1 MRVWGDKE
9 ALWGRGWA
17 GEMHCTVVRLVAW
30 GWEMGWG
37 QLGVPQTPPP
47 PLPTEL
53 PQALR
58 LGPPDVASTSV
69 PWWFWDRRGM
79 STAPS
84 SQRLCSPNPPCPKQR
99 ARHLPPTLR
108 GRKEGMKVLLG
119 RTKIPS
125 EALGCWRWDVG
136 EKRLEKVFPHDIARV
151 RSSRITLI
159 SDK

>member
-1 MRVWGDKE
+1 MG
-9 ALWGRGWA
+9 LGLGRGDALHSGEVGGLGLGDGVGAA
-17 GEMHCTVVRLVAW
+17 GGAAD
-30 GWEMGWG
+30 
-37 QLGVPQTPPP
+37 PP

-84 SQRLCSPNPPCPKQR
+84 SQGLCSPNPPCPKQR

>member
-1 MRVWGDKE
+1 MGPG
-9 ALWGRGWA
+9 LGRGDALHSGEVGGLGLGDGVGAA
-17 GEMHCTVVRLVAW
+17 GGAAD
-30 GWEMGWG
+30 
-37 QLGVPQTPPP
+37 PP

-84 SQRLCSPNPPCPKQR
+84 SQGLCSPNPPCPKQR

-119 RTKIPS
+119 WTKIPS